1 MDRMDFE
8 GDNAVERAAQ
18 ETVTRQRI
26 PPQIRLLRA
35 ANPLI
40 ARLLRSP
47 LHFLA
52 SRDLLLVSFRGRH
65 SGKQF
70 TTPLSYVESGGA
82 MYLFTRPDTATW
94 WKNMRGG
101 ATVEIVRCGRPA
113 TARASVL
120 DAATGE
126 ALAAFQTFLT
136 RHPGSASSLY
146 HVEVGRGGI
155 LDEATVA
162 RELLRSV
169 VVRIE
174 PD

>member
-1 MDRMDFE
+1 M
-8 GDNAVERAAQ
+8 ERA
-18 ETVTRQRI
+18 TRQTGTHQRI
-26 PPQIRLLRA
+26 PLQIRLLRA

-47 LHFLA
+47 LHFLV

-65 SGKQF
+65 SGKRF
-70 TTPLSYVESGGA
+70 TIPLAYVESGGV

-101 ATVEIVRCGRPA
+101 AAVEIVRRGHPT

-120 DAATGE
+120 DAAAGE
-126 ALAAFQTFLT
+126 ALEVFKTFLI

-146 HVEVGRGGI
+146 HVEVGRGGS
-155 LDEATVA
+155 LDPAA
-162 RELLRSV
+162 LHRELLRSV